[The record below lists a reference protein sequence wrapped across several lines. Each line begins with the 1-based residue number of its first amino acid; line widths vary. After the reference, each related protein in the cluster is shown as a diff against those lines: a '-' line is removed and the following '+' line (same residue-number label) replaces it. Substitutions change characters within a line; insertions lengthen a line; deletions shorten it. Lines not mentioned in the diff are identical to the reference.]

1 MSPGTAPGKI
11 RLRLLDISESSGSSK
26 YRRHTF
32 CHHNAMARKPAK
44 FKMTREQQAL
54 ATENLNLARRE
65 AWRIQR
71 STGIDYHTLESVAFE
86 GLCKAANRYDPDRPH
101 PVTGKSMKFSSL
113 AVPTI
118 RGELLHWVRDKTY
131 AVRLSHKMRERWVKG
146 RKLLYRG
153 STDLEVAEALGI
165 AKEEWLEVR
174 KVCSGPPLE
183 LKEQAKPTDPLEP
196 SEIDFARIYLDAAED
211 AVERVDSESITTSL
225 EVYLTGLGVVI
236 PKDGVNDL
244 LEAAGCTA
252 TDWSEEEIDLIDGW
266 EELSEGR
273 LQGSLF

>member
-1 MSPGTAPGKI
+1 MS
-11 RLRLLDISESSGSSK
+11 
-26 YRRHTF
+26 
-32 CHHNAMARKPAK
+32 
-44 FKMTREQQAL
+44 REQQDL
-54 ATENLNLARRE
+54 AAENLNLARRE

-86 GLCKAANRYDPDRPH
+86 GLCKAAHRYDPTRPH

-113 AVPTI
+113 AIPTI
-118 RGELLHWVRDKTY
+118 RGELLHWVRDRTY

-153 STDLEVAEALGI
+153 STDLEVAEALEI
-165 AKEEWLEVR
+165 TKEEWLEVR

-196 SEIDFARIYLDAAED
+196 SEIDFAAVYLDAAAD
-211 AVERVDSESITTSL
+211 AIDRVDAENAVAAL
-225 EVYLTGLGVVI
+225 EVYLSGTGNVI
-236 PKDGVNDL
+236 PRDDVNAFL
-244 LEAAGCTA
+244 KAAGCAA
-252 TDWSEEEIDLIDGW
+252 TDWSEEEIDLVDGW
-266 EELSEGR
+266 EELGEGR

>member
-1 MSPGTAPGKI
+1 M
-11 RLRLLDISESSGSSK
+11 
-26 YRRHTF
+26 
-32 CHHNAMARKPAK
+32 N
-44 FKMTREQQAL
+44 REQQAL
-54 ATENLNLARRE
+54 AADNLNLARRE

-71 STGIDYHTLESVAFE
+71 TTGIDYHTLESVAFE
-86 GLCKAANRYDPDRPH
+86 GLCKAAHRYDPDRPH

-153 STDLEVAEALGI
+153 STDIEVAKELGI
-165 AKEEWLEVR
+165 TKEEWLEVR

-196 SEIDFARIYLDAAED
+196 SEIDFGSMYLGLAEE
-211 AVERVDSESITTSL
+211 AVSRLGGEESLRSL
-225 EVYLTGLGVVI
+225 DVYLSGNGSALPRQEVDELLVI
-236 PKDGVNDL
+236 
-244 LEAAGCTA
+244 AGCQA
-252 TDWSEEEIDLIDGW
+252 TNWAEQDIDLIDGW

>member
-1 MSPGTAPGKI
+1 MSQ
-11 RLRLLDISESSGSSK
+11 
-26 YRRHTF
+26 
-32 CHHNAMARKPAK
+32 
-44 FKMTREQQAL
+44 EQQKL

-71 STGIDYHTLESVAFE
+71 STGIEYHILESVAFE
-86 GLCKAANRYDPDRPH
+86 GLCRAAHRYDPDRPH

-153 STDLEVAEALGI
+153 ATDLEVAETLGI
-165 AKEEWLEVR
+165 TKEEWLEVR

-183 LKEQAKPTDPLEP
+183 LKEQAQPTDPLEP
-196 SEIDFARIYLDAAED
+196 SEVDFSAMYLSAATEALESIDSGELAQSLEIYLSGTGNTIP
-211 AVERVDSESITTSL
+211 RRGVDEF
-225 EVYLTGLGVVI
+225 LT
-236 PKDGVNDL
+236 
-244 LEAAGCTA
+244 AAGCHT
-252 TDWSEEEIDLIDGW
+252 TNWEDNDIDLVDGW
-266 EELSEGR
+266 SDIGGGR

>member
-1 MSPGTAPGKI
+1 
-11 RLRLLDISESSGSSK
+11 
-26 YRRHTF
+26 
-32 CHHNAMARKPAK
+32 
-44 FKMTREQQAL
+44 MTREQQVL

-71 STGIDYHTLESVAFE
+71 STGIEYHTLESVAFE
-86 GLCKAANRYDPDRPH
+86 GLCKAAHRYDPDRPH

-118 RGELLHWVRDKTY
+118 RGELLHWVRDRTY

-153 STDLEVAEALGI
+153 ATDLEVAEALEI
-165 AKEEWLEVR
+165 TKEEWLEVR

-183 LKEQAKPTDPLEP
+183 LKEQANPTEPLEA
-196 SEIDFARIYLDAAED
+196 SEIDFAAMYLSAAEEAIDRID
-211 AVERVDSESITTSL
+211 APDVVNAL
-225 EVYLTGLGVVI
+225 EVYLSGNGSVI
-236 PKDGVNDL
+236 PKDGVNQL
-244 LEAAGCTA
+244 LEAAGCHT
-252 TDWSEEEIDLIDGW
+252 TDWSEDEIDLIDGW
-266 EELSEGR
+266 DDLGGGR

>member
-1 MSPGTAPGKI
+1 MSP
-11 RLRLLDISESSGSSK
+11 D
-26 YRRHTF
+26 
-32 CHHNAMARKPAK
+32 
-44 FKMTREQQAL
+44 QQKL
-54 ATENLNLARRE
+54 ATDNLNLARRE

-71 STGIDYHTLESVAFE
+71 STGIEYHTLESVAFE
-86 GLCKAANRYDPDRPH
+86 GLCKAAHRYDPSRPH

-118 RGELLHWVRDKTY
+118 RGELLHWVRDRTY

-153 STDLEVAEALGI
+153 STDLEVAEALEI
-165 AKEEWLEVR
+165 TKDEWLEVR

-196 SEIDFARIYLDAAED
+196 SEIDFGAMYLSLADEAAE
-211 AVERVDSESITTSL
+211 RIGGESALSAL
-225 EVYLTGLGVVI
+225 DVYLSGNGSVI
-236 PKDGVNDL
+236 PKEEVNL
-244 LEAAGCTA
+244 FLEAAGCNA
-252 TDWSEEEIDLIDGW
+252 TNWAENEIDLIEGW
-266 EELSEGR
+266 QEIGEGR